1 MNTPKQPDDATRLTN
16 PRVNDQEATR
26 LAQPDSDATRV
37 LSAPDATELA
47 RHTNPSAADATKVLP
62 ATQLNTIGADAAT
75 LVSHATSNTGQ
86 KQTLSGTQS
95 TRTNTYGYGIGHRVA
110 PTPGARVLRDRF
122 ELIEPPLGS
131 GGMGDVFL
139 ARDLVREEMQDSSP
153 LIALKLL
160 NETCRTLPGALQ
172 ALQREAKKAQ
182 TLSHPNIVTVYDFDR
197 DGDDAFITME
207 YLKGVPLKDY
217 LRKQQKLPL
226 KEGLFI
232 LEKIARGLAYA
243 HQEGFVHADIKP
255 ANIYITDNN
264 QVKIL
269 DLGIAHAFTEAQKD
283 APSAAD
289 ELTKNALT
297 PAYASVQMLQGED
310 SLPADDIYALGCVAY
325 EIFAGR
331 HPFLDEKAR
340 TVQADEAQRRGMLVE
355 AIPQL
360 PKRYMRAIRKA
371 LQFDRELRY
380 KNAGAF
386 IDAIKPRNLKKDLG
400 LLTAAVMTTGIVIFG
415 VNLALKNIVPP
426 VESLPSELSTTAN
439 AIIEGDGLLAAGDI
453 DMAHR
458 LYAES
463 WEATNQIPNLDPI
476 ILDKAQMILRDRMTQ
491 ISEHLIKQS
500 KQDKLDEFQMRE
512 LANALEFMRKD
523 EIANN
528 LDDIDSAIKKI
539 NKRIS
544 NLGK

>member
-1 MNTPKQPDDATRLTN
+1 MVQPPDKNNDATRLNT
-16 PRVNDQEATR
+16 E
-26 LAQPDSDATRV
+26 QPASDATRV
-37 LSAPDATELA
+37 THVDQ
-47 RHTNPSAADATKVLP
+47 
-62 ATQLNTIGADAAT
+62 TQLTGTDVTRLTEPKDGHTRLNTTGPTHNTTSGDAT
-75 LVSHATSNTGQ
+75 LVVTNTTSQ
-86 KQTLSGTQS
+86 KPTLSATQSS
-95 TRTNTYGYGIGHRVA
+95 TRTNTYGYGLGHRVA

-160 NETCRTLPGALQ
+160 NETCRSLPGALQ

-182 TLSHPNIVTVYDFDR
+182 TLSHPNIVTVFDFDR
-197 DGDDAFITME
+197 DGEDAFITME
-207 YLKGVPLKDY
+207 YLKGESLKDY
-217 LRKQQKLPL
+217 LRKQQKLSL
-226 KEGLFI
+226 KEGHAI

-255 ANIYITDNN
+255 ANIYITDNHM
-264 QVKIL
+264 VKIL
-269 DLGIAHAFTEAQKD
+269 DLGIAHAFTEAKKD

-340 TVQADEAQRRGMLVE
+340 AIQADVAQKRGLLVE
-355 AIPQL
+355 PIPNL
-360 PKRYMRAIRKA
+360 PKRYMRAIKKA
-371 LQFDRELRY
+371 LNFDRDQRF
-380 KNAGAF
+380 KDAGAF
-386 IDAIKPRNLKKDLG
+386 IDAIKPRNLKKDLA
-400 LLTAAVMTTGIVIFG
+400 LLSAAVITTGVVIFG
-415 VNLALKNIVPP
+415 VNLALKSIVPP
-426 VESLPSELSTTAN
+426 VDSLPSELSSTISAVK
-439 AIIEGDGLLAAGDI
+439 EGDDLLAAGDI

-463 WEATNQIPNLDPI
+463 WEATNQITNLDPI
-476 ILDKAQMILRDRMTQ
+476 VLDKAQMILRDRMTK
-491 ISEHLIKQS
+491 IAKELIKQT
-500 KQDKLDEFQMRE
+500 KQDNLDEFHLRE

-528 LDDIDSAIKKI
+528 LDDIDDTLRAL
-539 NKRIS
+539 NKR
-544 NLGK
+544 LAKKP

>member
-1 MNTPKQPDDATRLTN
+1 MVEPPNNNNNDATRLNTAQPSAGSDATRVTQMDATELTGNDATRLTQ
-16 PRVNDQEATR
+16 PKDERTR
-26 LAQPDSDATRV
+26 LNT
-37 LSAPDATELA
+37 TG
-47 RHTNPSAADATKVLP
+47 PSH
-62 ATQLNTIGADAAT
+62 NTIGSDAAT
-75 LVSHATSNTGQ
+75 LVVTNTTSQ
-86 KQTLSGTQS
+86 KPTLSGTQAT
-95 TRTNTYGYGIGHRVA
+95 TRTNTYGYGLGHRVA

-160 NETCRTLPGALQ
+160 NETCRSLPGALQ

-182 TLSHPNIVTVYDFDR
+182 TLSHPNIVTVFDFDR
-197 DGDDAFITME
+197 DGEDAFITME
-207 YLKGVPLKDY
+207 YLKGESLKDY
-217 LRKQQKLPL
+217 LRKQQKLSL
-226 KEGLFI
+226 KEGHAI

-255 ANIYITDNN
+255 ANIYITDNHI
-264 QVKIL
+264 VKIL
-269 DLGIAHAFTEAQKD
+269 DLGIAHAFTEAKKD

-340 TVQADEAQRRGMLVE
+340 AIQADVAQKRGLLVE
-355 AIPQL
+355 PIPNL

-371 LQFDRELRY
+371 LNFERDQRFKD
-380 KNAGAF
+380 AGAF
-386 IDAIKPRNLKKDLG
+386 IDAIKPRNLKKDLA
-400 LLTAAVMTTGIVIFG
+400 LLSAAVITTGLVIFG
-415 VNLALKNIVPP
+415 VNLALKSIVPP
-426 VESLPSELSTTAN
+426 VDSLPSELSSTISAVT
-439 AIIEGDGLLAAGDI
+439 EGDGLLAAGDI

-463 WEATNQIPNLDPI
+463 WEATNQIANLDPI
-476 ILDKAQMILRDRMTQ
+476 VLDKAQMILRDRMTKVAK
-491 ISEHLIKQS
+491 ELIKQA
-500 KQDKLDEFQMRE
+500 KQDNLDEFHLRE

-528 LDDIDSAIKKI
+528 LDDIDSTLRKI
-539 NKRIS
+539 NKRL
-544 NLGK
+544 NAK

>member
-1 MNTPKQPDDATRLTN
+1 MGQPPSNNNDATRLTSA
-16 PRVNDQEATR
+16 PTPDTEATR
-26 LAQPDSDATRV
+26 LTTTNDDATRV
-37 LSAPDATELA
+37 TGELEDG
-47 RHTNPSAADATKVLP
+47 RTRVNTGS
-62 ATQLNTIGADAAT
+62 LNDQAAT
-75 LVSHATSNTGQ
+75 VVSSNTTSQ
-86 KQTLSGTQS
+86 KPTLSGTRSS

-182 TLSHPNIVTVYDFDR
+182 TLSHPNIVTVFDFDR
-197 DGDDAFITME
+197 DGEDAFITME
-207 YLKGVPLKDY
+207 YLKGEPLKDY

-226 KEGLFI
+226 KEGLSI
-232 LEKIARGLAYA
+232 LDKIARGLAYA

-255 ANIYITDNN
+255 ANIYLTDTNL
-264 QVKIL
+264 VKIL
-269 DLGIAHAFTEAQKD
+269 DLGIAHAFTEAKKD

-340 TVQADEAQRRGMLVE
+340 AIQADEAQRRGMQVE
-355 AIPQL
+355 IIPQL
-360 PKRYMRAIRKA
+360 PKRYMRAIKKA
-371 LQFDRELRY
+371 LSFDREARF
-380 KNAGAF
+380 KDAGAF
-386 IDAIKPRNLKKDLG
+386 IDAIKPRNLKKDLA
-400 LLTAAVMTTGIVIFG
+400 LLSAAVITTGIVIFG
-415 VNLALKNIVPP
+415 ANLALKSIVPP
-426 VESLPSELSTTAN
+426 VESLPSELTATAT
-439 AIIEGDGLLAAGDI
+439 AIIEGDSLLAAGDI

-476 ILDKAQMILRDRMTQ
+476 ILDRAQMILRDRMTQ
-491 ISEHLIKQS
+491 IAKQLIKQS
-500 KQDKLDEFQMRE
+500 KQKDLDEFHLRE

-528 LDDIDSAIKKI
+528 LDDIDSAIRKI
-539 NKRIS
+539 NKRLS
-544 NLGK
+544 SKP

>member
-1 MNTPKQPDDATRLTN
+1 MVQPPNNNNDATRLNT
-16 PRVNDQEATR
+16 
-26 LAQPDSDATRV
+26 AQPASDADATQVTQMDATELVGHDATRV
-37 LSAPDATELA
+37 
-47 RHTNPSAADATKVLP
+47 
-62 ATQLNTIGADAAT
+62 TQPNDGRTLLNTNGPSSNTSTDNAAT
-75 LVSHATSNTGQ
+75 VVANTTSQ
-86 KQTLSGTQS
+86 KPTLSGTQAS
-95 TRTNTYGYGIGHRVA
+95 TRTNTYGYGLGHRVA

-160 NETCRTLPGALQ
+160 NETCRSLPGALQ

-182 TLSHPNIVTVYDFDR
+182 TLSHPNIVTVFDFDR
-197 DGDDAFITME
+197 DGEDAFITME
-207 YLKGVPLKDY
+207 YLKGESLKDY
-217 LRKQQKLPL
+217 LRKQQKLSL
-226 KEGLFI
+226 QEGHAI

-255 ANIYITDNN
+255 ANIYITDN
-264 QVKIL
+264 QIVKIL
-269 DLGIAHAFTEAQKD
+269 DLGIAHAFTEAKKD

-340 TVQADEAQRRGMLVE
+340 AIQADVAQKRGLLVE
-355 AIPQL
+355 TIPHL
-360 PKRYMRAIRKA
+360 PKRYMRAIKKA
-371 LQFDRELRY
+371 LNFEREQRF
-380 KNAGAF
+380 KDAGAF
-386 IDAIKPRNLKKDLG
+386 IDAIKPRNVKKDLA
-400 LLTAAVMTTGIVIFG
+400 LLSAAVITTGLVIFG
-415 VNLALKNIVPP
+415 VNLALKSIVPP
-426 VESLPSELSTTAN
+426 VESLPSELSSTISAVT
-439 AIIEGDGLLAAGDI
+439 EGDGLLAAGDI

-463 WEATNQIPNLDPI
+463 WEATNQIANLDPI
-476 ILDKAQMILRDRMTQ
+476 VLDKAQMILRDRMTKVAK
-491 ISEHLIKQS
+491 ELIKQS
-500 KQDKLDEFQMRE
+500 KLENLDEFHLRE

-528 LDDIDSAIKKI
+528 LDDIDSALRKI
-539 NKRIS
+539 NKRL
-544 NLGK
+544 NVKP